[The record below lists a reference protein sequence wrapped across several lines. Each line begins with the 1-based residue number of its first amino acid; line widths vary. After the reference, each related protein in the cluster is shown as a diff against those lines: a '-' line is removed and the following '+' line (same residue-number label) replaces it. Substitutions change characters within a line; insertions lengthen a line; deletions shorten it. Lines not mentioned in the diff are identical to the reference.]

1 MTIIFDK
8 KLSIL
13 DLYILFV
20 PLFAAYDRYYGQIIY
35 EQKGYILRF
44 GITQVMLILIFLIS
58 IKEFRFFWN
67 KFSLI
72 SVKLVVFFFIYIILS
87 YYFVSQKNEFISGRF
102 WGWIPYYFIAFYI
115 GIINIREESEL
126 KNFLKCLVISV
137 TLVII
142 SRYLYQPPWSF
153 LYSNYRLEV
162 NYIYLSAVI
171 YSQVLIMV
179 FPLSLYFFMNTKK
192 LTRLIFFS
200 STILLLTEIIFTQ
213 TRGAYLSLFATL
225 LFYFMKFYKFR
236 KGNLFLLLILFIAF
250 YFTLEFLRIRGNVEE
265 SNIGRMLYLS
275 FYLSEFL
282 KRPILGYG
290 FGSEG
295 LLTYW
300 VEGAHNTFLS
310 IAYDLGSVG
319 LLLFLAHF
327 IYMLKSKKSLNNTL
341 RVSNILSIMK
351 ICLGGLLL
359 YYMTTGNN
367 FLYSIPLQ
375 ITIFT
380 YFIFAAIINF
390 KEL

>member
-1 MTIIFDK
+1 
-8 KLSIL
+8 
-13 DLYILFV
+13 
-20 PLFAAYDRYYGQIIY
+20 
-35 EQKGYILRF
+35 
-44 GITQVMLILIFLIS
+44 
-58 IKEFRFFWN
+58 
-67 KFSLI
+67 
-72 SVKLVVFFFIYIILS
+72 
-87 YYFVSQKNEFISGRF
+87 
-102 WGWIPYYFIAFYI
+102 
-115 GIINIREESEL
+115 
-126 KNFLKCLVISV
+126 
-137 TLVII
+137 
-142 SRYLYQPPWSF
+142 
-153 LYSNYRLEV
+153 
-162 NYIYLSAVI
+162 
-171 YSQVLIMV
+171 
-179 FPLSLYFFMNTKK
+179 
-192 LTRLIFFS
+192 
-200 STILLLTEIIFTQ
+200 
-213 TRGAYLSLFATL
+213 
-225 LFYFMKFYKFR
+225 MKFYKFR